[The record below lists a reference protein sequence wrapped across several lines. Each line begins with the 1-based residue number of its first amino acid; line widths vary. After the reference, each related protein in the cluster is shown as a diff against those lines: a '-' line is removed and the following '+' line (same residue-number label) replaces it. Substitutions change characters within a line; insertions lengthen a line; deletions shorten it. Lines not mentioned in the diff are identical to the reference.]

1 MLRAAKFL
9 AILIAGC
16 AGLLLCLLAVA
27 APQVL
32 SADASL
38 SSAVCPIVY
47 KLDNSPGSRGYHYSF
62 FGNAF
67 FINEQ
72 GYLLTVAHVLE
83 NFRDGGQPY
92 ILVRRPNSPPRLV
105 QANIIAVDH
114 PHDVAILRANPNPFG
129 AGYRI
134 TFLSLASGPASVG
147 QSVIALSLHP
157 PKVQNAH
164 TFEIP
169 LEDRSQG
176 ELLSFE
182 STQLEK
188 SAPAAEIF
196 LLSHPVT
203 LGQSGS
209 PVLALDSNAV
219 VGLIEGRWLRSSS
232 SLALRNGTTPGAA
245 IPIQCHRPPA
255 TALNRL
261 AYAPVSSSGFALP
274 DSSTRE
280 LPLERNQ

>member
-1 MLRAAKFL
+1 MLRSAKFL

-16 AGLLLCLLAVA
+16 ACLLLCLLAVA

-32 SADASL
+32 FGDTSL

-72 GYLLTVAHVLE
+72 GYLLTVAHVLD

-114 PHDVAILRANPNPFG
+114 QHDVAILRANPNPFT

-157 PKVQNAH
+157 PKMQNAH

-176 ELLSFE
+176 EVLSFE
-182 STQLEK
+182 TTQLEK
-188 SAPAAEIF
+188 SAPAAEVF

-245 IPIQCHRPPA
+245 IPIQSAIDLLRRNSVTWHTLSSHQAASPSPIPA
-255 TALNRL
+255 SAN
-261 AYAPVSSSGFALP
+261 SH
-274 DSSTRE
+274 
-280 LPLERNQ
+280 

>member
-1 MLRAAKFL
+1 MLRSAKFL
-9 AILIAGC
+9 AILSASC
-16 AGLLLCLLAVA
+16 ACLLLCLLAVA

-32 SADASL
+32 SGDTSL

-67 FINEQ
+67 FVNEQ
-72 GYLLTVAHVLE
+72 GYLLTVAHVLD

-114 PHDVAILRANPNPFG
+114 EHDVAILRANPNPFA
-129 AGYRI
+129 AGYKI
-134 TFLSLASGPASVG
+134 TFLSLASDPAQRG

-157 PKVQNAH
+157 PNVQSAH

-169 LEDRSQG
+169 VEDRSQG
-176 ELLSFE
+176 EVLSFE
-182 STQLEK
+182 TTQLEK
-188 SAPAAEIF
+188 AAPAAEVF

-209 PVLALDSNAV
+209 PVLALDSSAV
-219 VGLIEGRWLRSSS
+219 VGLIEGRWLRSASAI
-232 SLALRNGTTPGAA
+232 ALKNGSTPGAA
-245 IPIQCHRPPA
+245 VPIQ
-255 TALNRL
+255 
-261 AYAPVSSSGFALP
+261 YAIELLQQHTIGWRTQRSSGSSSANSNRSP
-274 DSSTRE
+274 K
-280 LPLERNQ
+280 